1 MDENNNY
8 EQTNSMEE
16 QSPPASEMTND
27 ALKEAISTQ
36 MKKVQMASLLNGS
49 KAICGVVLQY
59 IAEFKRQP
67 GKKSANDY
75 KRLIKKI
82 EHFCSISLGKDVN
95 ENGDIVDVKKEEEN
109 TSEPEQD

>member
-16 QSPPASEMTND
+16 KSPPASEMTND
-27 ALKEAISTQ
+27 ALKKAIKTQ
-36 MKKVQMASLLNGS
+36 MEKVQMASLLNGS

-59 IAEFKRQP
+59 IAEFQKQP

-82 EHFCSISLGKDVN
+82 SNFCSVSLNKTVDDDGN
-95 ENGDIVDVKKEEEN
+95 IVDVKKEEE
-109 TSEPEQD
+109 

>member
-8 EQTNSMEE
+8 EQAESVDE
-16 QSPPASEMTND
+16 QKTPVPEMTNE
-27 ALKEAISTQ
+27 ALKEAIDAQ
-36 MKKVQMASLLNGS
+36 IKKVQMAALLSGS

-59 IAEFKRQP
+59 ITEFQKQS

-82 EHFCSISLGKDVN
+82 SNFCSVSLNKTIN
-95 ENGDIVDVKKEEEN
+95 ENGDIVDVENGKE
-109 TSEPEQD
+109 

>member
-8 EQTNSMEE
+8 EQTENMEE
-16 QSPPASEMTND
+16 QHHPVSEMTDD

-36 MKKVQMASLLNGS
+36 MKRVQMTSLLNGS

-59 IAEFKRQP
+59 ITEFQKQS

-82 EHFCSISLGKDVN
+82 SNFCSVSLDKTVN
-95 ENGDIVDVKKEEEN
+95 ENGDIVDIKNDEE
-109 TSEPEQD
+109 

>member
-8 EQTNSMEE
+8 EQAESVDE
-16 QSPPASEMTND
+16 QKTPAPEMTNE
-27 ALKEAISTQ
+27 ALKEAIDAQ
-36 MKKVQMASLLNGS
+36 IKKVQMAALLSGS

-59 IAEFKRQP
+59 IAEFQKQS

-82 EHFCSISLGKDVN
+82 SNFCSVSLNKTIN
-95 ENGDIVDVKKEEEN
+95 ENGDIVDVENGKE
-109 TSEPEQD
+109 

>member
-8 EQTNSMEE
+8 EQAESVDE
-16 QSPPASEMTND
+16 QKTPVPEMTNE
-27 ALKEAISTQ
+27 ALKEAIDAQ
-36 MKKVQMASLLNGS
+36 IKKVQMAALLSGS

-59 IAEFKRQP
+59 IAEFQRQS

-82 EHFCSISLGKDVN
+82 EHFCSISLSKTVN
-95 ENGDIVDVKKEEEN
+95 ENGDIVDVKNEEE
-109 TSEPEQD
+109 SASVQE

>member
-8 EQTNSMEE
+8 EQAESVDE
-16 QSPPASEMTND
+16 QKTPVPEMTNE
-27 ALKEAISTQ
+27 ALKEAIDAQ
-36 MKKVQMASLLNGS
+36 IKKVQMAALLSGS

-59 IAEFKRQP
+59 ITELQKQS

-82 EHFCSISLGKDVN
+82 SNFCSVSLNKTIN
-95 ENGDIVDVKKEEEN
+95 ENGDIVDVENGKE
-109 TSEPEQD
+109 

>member
-8 EQTNSMEE
+8 EQTENMEE
-16 QSPPASEMTND
+16 QHPPISEMTDD

-36 MKKVQMASLLNGS
+36 MKRGQMTPLRNGA

-59 IAEFKRQP
+59 IKEFQKQS

-82 EHFCSISLGKDVN
+82 SNFCSVSLGKTVN
-95 ENGDIVDVKKEEEN
+95 ENGDIVDIKNDEE
-109 TSEPEQD
+109 

>member
-16 QSPPASEMTND
+16 QSPPAAEMTDD
-27 ALKEAISTQ
+27 ALKEVIKTQ
-36 MKKVQMASLLNGS
+36 LEKVRMAALLNGS

-59 IAEFKRQP
+59 ITEFQKQS

-82 EHFCSISLGKDVN
+82 SNFCSVSLGKTVN
-95 ENGDIVDVKKEEEN
+95 ENGDIVDIKNDEE
-109 TSEPEQD
+109 

>member
-8 EQTNSMEE
+8 EQNNSMDEH
-16 QSPPASEMTND
+16 SPPAADMTDD
-27 ALKEAISTQ
+27 ALKEVIKTQ
-36 MKKVQMASLLNGS
+36 LEKVRMAALLNGS

-59 IAEFKRQP
+59 ITEFQKQS

-82 EHFCSISLGKDVN
+82 SNFCSVSLGKTVN
-95 ENGDIVDVKKEEEN
+95 ENGDIVDIKNDEE
-109 TSEPEQD
+109 

>member
-8 EQTNSMEE
+8 EQAESVDE
-16 QSPPASEMTND
+16 QKTPVPEMTNE
-27 ALKEAISTQ
+27 ALKEAIDAQ
-36 MKKVQMASLLNGS
+36 IKKVQMAALLSGS

-59 IAEFKRQP
+59 ITEFQKQS

-82 EHFCSISLGKDVN
+82 SNFCSISLNKTIN
-95 ENGDIVDVKKEEEN
+95 ENGDIVDVENGKE
-109 TSEPEQD
+109 

>member
-8 EQTNSMEE
+8 EQTENMEE
-16 QSPPASEMTND
+16 QNPPISEMTD
-27 ALKEAISTQ
+27 EALKEAISTQ

-59 IAEFKRQP
+59 ITEFQRQS

-82 EHFCSISLGKDVN
+82 SNFCSVSLGKTVN
-95 ENGDIVDVKKEEEN
+95 ENGDIVDIKNEEE
-109 TSEPEQD
+109 

>member
-8 EQTNSMEE
+8 EQIENIEE
-16 QSPPASEMTND
+16 ENTPVPEMTD
-27 ALKEAISTQ
+27 EALKEAISTQ
-36 MKKVQMASLLNGS
+36 MKRVQMVFLLNGS

-59 IAEFKRQP
+59 ITEFQKQS

-82 EHFCSISLGKDVN
+82 SNFCSVSLGKTIN
-95 ENGDIVDVKKEEEN
+95 ENGDIVDIKNDEE
-109 TSEPEQD
+109 

>member
-8 EQTNSMEE
+8 EQTNNMDE
-16 QSPPASEMTND
+16 QSHPASKMTND
-27 ALKEAISTQ
+27 ALKEAIKTQ
-36 MKKVQMASLLNGS
+36 MEKVRMAALLNGS

-59 IAEFKRQP
+59 ITEFQKQP

-82 EHFCSISLGKDVN
+82 SNFCAVSLNKAVDD
-95 ENGDIVDVKKEEEN
+95 NGNIVDVKNEEE
-109 TSEPEQD
+109 